1 MQIEYERLRA
11 VRAVLIFLYSMVYY
25 TAGILYGSIAH
36 RYNIQFILHTKNTH
50 KILNNYTICT
60 QNYLT
65 YNKTYCI
72 ILLKIDKTNNLKEL
86 FTMTDKEMK
95 KLKDTLPKWENGK
108 PPVLTKEQKLLD
120 RKLWCVEMI
129 NSILTYNG
137 KENIMSNEY
146 LKSYIEELGIE
157 TIEEL
162 VSEQIKD
169 FEKAIV
175 LENVHIDCEGLSYNS
190 IIWADEM

>member
-1 MQIEYERLRA
+1 
-11 VRAVLIFLYSMVYY
+11 
-25 TAGILYGSIAH
+25 
-36 RYNIQFILHTKNTH
+36 
-50 KILNNYTICT
+50 
-60 QNYLT
+60 
-65 YNKTYCI
+65 
-72 ILLKIDKTNNLKEL
+72 
-86 FTMTDKEMK
+86 MTDKEMK

-137 KENIMSNEY
+137 KENIMDNEY

-157 TIEEL
+157 TVEEL
-162 VSEQIKD
+162 VNEQVKD
-169 FEKAIV
+169 FDEAIV
-175 LENVHIDCEGLSYNS
+175 LENVHIDCDGLSYNS